1 MDIPVQFDM
10 PRIRGDGEIGSSSKT
25 QSLAGST
32 IDLTLRYTH
41 ALGALVPYFE
51 GLTAGRAVASV
62 CAACGRTWFPPRP
75 GCCSRAGPV
84 QWTTL
89 AGTGYVVAATN
100 GGGTLP
106 FGGGPA
112 GEGLALIA
120 LDGADNL
127 ALGWVDGFGGE
138 PPEGARVRLVAS
150 DRQMPHPAQAAWYV
164 PEGVAARPGGDLD
177 SDTASTKE
185 KSST

>member
-1 MDIPVQFDM
+1 MFESERSREQS
-10 PRIRGDGEIGSSSKT
+10 EIGTLSDAEH
-25 QSLAGST
+25 LAYRT
-32 IDLTLRYTH
+32 IEVTLRYTH
-41 ALGALVPYFE
+41 ALGALAPYFE
-51 GLTAGRAVASV
+51 GLAAGRAVAST
-62 CAACGRTWFPPRP
+62 CAACGRTWFPPRL

-89 AGTGYVVAATN
+89 TGAGRVVAGTC

-127 ALGWVDGFGGE
+127 ALGWVDGFGGD
-138 PPEGARVRLVAS
+138 PPEGARVRLVTS
-150 DRQMPHPAQAAWYV
+150 GRDPPHPAQAARYV
-164 PEGVAARPGGDLD
+164 PE
-177 SDTASTKE
+177 
-185 KSST
+185 